1 MPAHRVQS
9 FPWYHSSRQKP
20 RRWPLALRFIKGSV
34 HAKIIGPI
42 VFYTLFTA
50 LVVYIDQRL
59 NVNLGVPSTVTPSLS
74 IVVGLL
80 LVFRNSSSYE
90 RFWAGRQD
98 VSHIVS
104 NVRNLSRYFM
114 LCGPNES
121 DEDRQDT
128 ERVVKTLVAMLFA
141 MRSSLREDWGIPDKE
156 EEPEYTDLLPRGI
169 QGHENWGVALP
180 LELAFFV
187 EKYIRKGHKRGNFQA
202 PQASML
208 TSQVNAIIDG
218 YGHMETIM
226 LTPIP
231 VCYQIHMKQVLSL
244 YCLFLPFSI
253 VDDWNWVAVPMVA
266 LIAFTLYGIEGIG
279 QEIENPFGLDRNDI
293 KMDNIVRDA
302 RQEIT
307 TLLECWKQGKEEHF
321 L

>member
-1 MPAHRVQS
+1 MPVPRSES

-34 HAKIIGPI
+34 HATIIGPI

-50 LVVYIDQRL
+50 LVVFLDEHL
-59 NVNLGVPSTVTPSLS
+59 NISLGVPSTVTPSLS

-98 VSHIVS
+98 VGHIVS
-104 NVRNLSRYFM
+104 GVRNLSRYFM
-114 LCGPNES
+114 LNGPNDS
-121 DEDRQDT
+121 VEDREDT
-128 ERVVKTLVAMLFA
+128 EKVIKILIAMLYA
-141 MRSSLREDWGIPDKE
+141 MRSSLREDFGVLHQD
-156 EEPEYTDLLPRGI
+156 EEPDYNSLVPPGV
-169 QGHENWGVALP
+169 QGHENWGVGLP
-180 LELAFFV
+180 LELSFFI
-187 EKYIRKGHKRGNFQA
+187 EKYIRKGHRRGNFQA
-202 PQASML
+202 PQAGML
-208 TSQVNAIIDG
+208 TSQLNALVDS

-253 VDDWNWVAVPMVA
+253 VDHWSWASVPMVA

-293 KMDNIVRDA
+293 KMDNIIRDT
-302 RQEIT
+302 RQEVLV
-307 TLLECWKQGKEEHF
+307 LLECWKQGKEDHF
-321 L
+321 I

>member
-1 MPAHRVQS
+1 MPASRAQS

-34 HAKIIGPI
+34 HASIIGPI

-50 LVVYIDQRL
+50 LVVYIDQHL

-104 NVRNLSRYFM
+104 AVRNLSRYFM
-114 LCGPNES
+114 LCAPNET
-121 DEDRQDT
+121 DEDRLDT
-128 ERVVKTLVAMLFA
+128 EKVVKTLVAILYA
-141 MRSSLREDWGIPDKE
+141 IRSSLRDDWGLPDGD
-156 EEPEYTDLLPRGI
+156 EPDYQDLVPTGV
-169 QGHENWGVALP
+169 QGHENFGVGLP
-180 LELAFFV
+180 LELAFVV

-208 TSQVNAIIDG
+208 TGQLNGIIDS
-218 YGHMETIM
+218 YGHMETIK

-253 VDDWNWVAVPMVA
+253 VDDWSWVSVPMVT
-266 LIAFTLYGIEGIG
+266 LITFTLYGIEGIG

-293 KMDNIVRDA
+293 KMDFIIRDA
-302 RQEIT
+302 RQEILV
-307 TLLECWKQGKEEHF
+307 LLESWKQGKEDHF
-321 L
+321 V